1 MRLILWA
8 STNQRSHLTGRL
20 LLFVVLLLAML
31 CKRELHK
38 LRSLR
43 ISWMPRSVSPRKTSV
58 PLHFKFRVQPESFSL
73 RIQRG
78 AMNGIPEWVLNSLPI
93 IPLISFHI
101 ALSYSLSHCPFT
113 LPWMLFNSEPFSQ
126 GVDFTVFA
134 TICQRI
140 RQRWIWRG
148 IMKGYYGA
156 IFWIYIVDP
165 HYDLNDSKLTLKY
178 FQSPMDTE
186 SSGCRDPHK
195 VVRYYLNSPKANSKL
210 L

>member
-101 ALSYSLSHCPFT
+101 ALSYCLSYWPFT

-134 TICQRI
+134 AICQRVH
-140 RQRWIWRG
+140 QRWIWRG
-148 IMKGYYGA
+148 YYEAILWSHILDLHCGSTLWPEWFQAKSQILPESNGYR
-156 IFWIYIVDP
+156 V
-165 HYDLNDSKLTLKY
+165 
-178 FQSPMDTE
+178 
-186 SSGCRDPHK
+186 
-195 VVRYYLNSPKANSKL
+195 
-210 L
+210 